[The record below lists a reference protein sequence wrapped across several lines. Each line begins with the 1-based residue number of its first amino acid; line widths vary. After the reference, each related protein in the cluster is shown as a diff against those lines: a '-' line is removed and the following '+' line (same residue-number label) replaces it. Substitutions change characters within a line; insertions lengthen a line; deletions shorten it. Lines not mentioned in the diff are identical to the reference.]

1 MNILVSCMGYDG
13 GKSGIST
20 YMRNVIENFKDSSHS
35 ITLILEYDSVD
46 TFKDY
51 KKIAIPRVFSKS
63 LMGMLWHFFILPFYT
78 FRKKYDCIL
87 ILAASRRYL
96 AFSKIPQIGVIH
108 DLSAYRIDKK
118 YDPIR
123 MFYLRKLQP
132 WLGKRLDEIVA
143 ISQSTKD
150 DIIRYWRITPDKVT
164 LNYNGLTKLQQPDE
178 RIQKRLD
185 LKKYILYVSRI
196 EHPGKNHLGL
206 IKAYRSL
213 PTSIRD
219 EYKLVFAGSDWKGAK
234 TVRDYVSQSSDSD
247 KIIFTGFVSNA
258 ELSSLYKQASI
269 FVFPSFS
276 EGFGLPLL
284 EAMSSSV
291 PCACANNTS
300 LGEIAGDA
308 ALLFYPE
315 NTDQISNCILRILS
329 DEELSADLTQRGI
342 ARSKQ
347 FNWNHHSLKLL
358 SICEN
363 IYERNSYL
371 DVFGIE
377 FLNGRM
383 HEVIRIIDEN
393 ICKKRK
399 KKIAFINT
407 HYLNTAYEDTEQIE
421 RLNRFDYVL
430 PDGSGVSLACKL
442 LGYRYRENL
451 NGTDLLPL
459 LCRLFEQRGYTM
471 YFFGSAETVAERAA
485 QNFLK
490 QYPKLKIIGF
500 RSGYFKKQEEEDI
513 ILKINQLSPDLLVV
527 GFGVK
532 LQEKWVDENF
542 DKLNCRIV
550 AAMGGIL
557 DVYSGDAPRGHP
569 LLRKLGLEWVRRLYN
584 EPKRLAKRYLF
595 GNPLFLYRVAKSRF
609 LLRKVKN

>member
-20 YMRNVIENFKDSSHS
+20 YMQNVLANIKETPHFT
-35 ITLILEYDSVD
+35 TLVLEYGGVEH
-46 TFKDY
+46 FKDY
-51 KKIAIPRVFSKS
+51 KKIVVPRIFSKS

-78 FRKKYDCIL
+78 LRKKYDCIL

-96 AFSKIPQIGVIH
+96 AFSKIPQIGIIH

-143 ISQSTKD
+143 ISRSTKD
-150 DIIRYWRITPDKVT
+150 DVIKYWKVPSEKVT

-178 RIQKRLD
+178 HIQKRLD
-185 LKKYILYVSRI
+185 LKKYVLYVSRI

-206 IKAYRSL
+206 IKAYESL
-213 PTSIRD
+213 PSSIRN

-234 TVRDYVSQSSDSD
+234 SVKDYASQSSEADR
-247 KIIFTGFVSNA
+247 IVFTGFVSSA
-258 ELSSLYKQASI
+258 ELSSLYKHASL

-291 PCACANNTS
+291 PCACSNNTS
-300 LGEIAGDA
+300 LGEIAGGA
-308 ALLFYPE
+308 SLLFDPE
-315 NTDQISNCILRILS
+315 KTDQISSCILQILS
-329 DEELSADLTQRGI
+329 DKELADDLIRKGI

-347 FNWNHHSLKLL
+347 FDWNHHMLKLL
-358 SICEN
+358 SICKKT
-363 IYERNSYL
+363 YEKNSYL
-371 DVFGIE
+371 KIFGVK

-383 HEVIRIIDEN
+383 YEVIQIIDEI
-393 ICKKRK
+393 ICNKRK
-399 KKIAFINT
+399 KKIAFINA
-407 HYLNTAYEDTEQIE
+407 HYLNTAYEDPEQIK

-430 PDGSGVSLACKL
+430 PDGSGVSMACKL

-459 LCRLFEQRGYTM
+459 LCKLFEERGYTM

-485 QNFLK
+485 KNFLK
-490 QYPKLKIIGF
+490 QFPKLKIIGF
-500 RSGYFKKQEEEDI
+500 RSGYFQKQDEDAI
-513 ILKINQLSPDLLVV
+513 ISKINQLSPDLLVV

-542 DKLNCRIV
+542 DKLNCRV
-550 AAMGGIL
+550 AAAMGGIL

-609 LLRKVKN
+609 VSQKGED

>member
-1 MNILVSCMGYDG
+1 MNILVSCMGYDS

-20 YMRNVIENFKDSSHS
+20 YMNNVVANFKNAPHS
-35 ITLILEYDSVD
+35 ITLILECNSVKN
-46 TFKDY
+46 FKDY
-51 KKIAIPRVFSKS
+51 KKIVVPRIFSKS

-78 FRKKYDCIL
+78 FRKKHDCIL

-150 DIIRYWRITPDKVT
+150 DIVKYWKISPEKVT
-164 LNYNGLTKLQQPDE
+164 LNYNGLTKLQEPDE
-178 RIQKRLD
+178 QIQKRLD

-206 IKAYRSL
+206 IKAYESL
-213 PTSIRD
+213 PSSIRN

-234 TVRDYVSQSSDSD
+234 SVRDYASQSSEADR
-247 KIIFTGFVSNA
+247 IVFTGFVSFT
-258 ELSSLYKQASI
+258 ELSSLYKHASL

-308 ALLFYPE
+308 SLLFDPE
-315 NTDQISNCILRILS
+315 KTDQISNCILQILS
-329 DEELSADLTQRGI
+329 DNKLANNLIQKGI
-342 ARSKQ
+342 SRSKQ
-347 FNWNHHSLKLL
+347 FDWNHHMLKLL
-358 SICEN
+358 SICEKT
-363 IYERNSYL
+363 YEKNSYL
-371 DVFGIE
+371 KIFGVR

-383 HEVIRIIDEN
+383 YEVIRTIDEIISN
-393 ICKKRK
+393 KRK
-399 KKIAFINT
+399 KKIAFINA
-407 HYLNTAYEDTEQIE
+407 HYLNTAYEDLDQIK

-430 PDGSGVSLACKL
+430 PDGSGVSMACKL

-459 LCRLFEQRGYTM
+459 LCKLFEEREYTM
-471 YFFGSAETVAERAA
+471 YFFGSAEKVAERAA
-485 QNFLK
+485 KNFFE
-490 QYPKLKIIGF
+490 QFPKLKIIGF
-500 RSGYFKKQEEEDI
+500 RSGYFQKQDEDAI
-513 ILKINQLSPDLLVV
+513 ISKINQLSPDLLVV

-542 DKLNCRIV
+542 DKLNCCIV

-569 LLRKLGLEWVRRLYN
+569 ILRKLGLEWVRRLYN

-609 LLRKVKN
+609 VSRNGKD